1 MYTYGCCGLTE
12 NNKILQS
19 KYPSTKKQINFL
31 NKINNKY
38 SYQKK
43 KKKEYWSGLPFP
55 SPGDYNICCYIN
67 NAGS

>member
-31 NKINNKY
+31 NKINNNY
-38 SYQKK
+38 YYKK
-43 KKKEYWSGLPFP
+43 KKKKNTGVGCHFLLQGITIYVV
-55 SPGDYNICCYIN
+55 I
-67 NAGS
+67 

>member
-19 KYPSTKKQINFL
+19 KYPSNKKQINFL

-43 KKKEYWSGLPFP
+43 KKKNTGVGCHFLLQGITIYVV
-55 SPGDYNICCYIN
+55 I
-67 NAGS
+67 

>member
-43 KKKEYWSGLPFP
+43 KKKRILEWVAISFSRGLQ
-55 SPGDYNICCYIN
+55 YMLLYK
-67 NAGS
+67 

>member
-43 KKKEYWSGLPFP
+43 KNTGVGCHFLLQGITIYVV
-55 SPGDYNICCYIN
+55 I
-67 NAGS
+67 